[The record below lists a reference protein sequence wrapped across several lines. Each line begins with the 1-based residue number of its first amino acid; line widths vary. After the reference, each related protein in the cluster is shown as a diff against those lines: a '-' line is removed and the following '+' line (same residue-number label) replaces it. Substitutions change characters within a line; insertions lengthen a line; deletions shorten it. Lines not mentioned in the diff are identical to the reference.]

1 MDDYLKSLVKIKKEE
16 EPTEPAVEV
25 TDEVIEPA
33 AEVAEESAEVA
44 EPAAEQPIE
53 AEVVVEPKKEEPK
66 PKKEEPKPK
75 KESSKAND
83 LVVDQVY
90 VAQTIRIYRTP
101 SIQQISFAYSGNVI
115 YKGTIGEFDIIQYM
129 KSGFGLVQGYVKD
142 LKNHLA

>member
-16 EPTEPAVEV
+16 EPTESVAEVADEV
-25 TDEVIEPA
+25 TEPA

-53 AEVVVEPKKEEPK
+53 AEVVVE

-115 YKGTIGEFDIIQYM
+115 YKGAIGEFDIIQYM